1 MFTEICRRKLTLKSG
16 LVAVSLVSLAMG
28 VGVGGAIEHFRSQ
41 SALAIATDISA
52 AKAGATATPGA
63 GFPDFASLVNQ
74 IGPAVVNVSTS
85 RIRQSAQ
92 ALPGPFDSDDPLGQ
106 FWQRFFGQA
115 APSGPQKQVGVGSG
129 FVVDRDG
136 TIVTNYHVVDGADKI
151 TVTLSDGKKFEAQV
165 LGKDQKTDIAVIKIK
180 ALQSLPAVSL
190 GDSDRLEVGEWVMA
204 IGNPFGLDRTV
215 TSGIVSAKGRQI
227 GAGPY
232 DNFIQTDASINPGNS
247 GGPLVNL
254 RGEVVGMNTAIF
266 SQSGGNIGIGFAIPA
281 NLVKEILPQL
291 ERKGKVVRGYVGL
304 SLQSM
309 TPDIAESLG
318 IVGSGGALVTE
329 VVNGS
334 PAQRA
339 GLKSGDV
346 IVKFDGRDIGNS
358 SDLPSQVAR
367 VAPGTSV
374 PLIIFRDGKKV
385 SLSLTVGEMK
395 EQEMAEKSADGG
407 DLGLA
412 VVPVTADAAKELGL
426 PRSQGVVVAA
436 VQPGSSADDAGVER
450 GDVIVE
456 INRIPIRTVSD
467 YNDALGKSAKGNSL
481 LLLISRGPGNLFL
494 TMKR

>member
-1 MFTEICRRKLTLKSG
+1 MFAEKCRRKLTLKSG
-16 LVAVSLVSLAMG
+16 LVAVSLVSLVIG
-28 VGVGGAIEHFRSQ
+28 VGVGGTIEHFHSQ
-41 SALAIATDISA
+41 SVVAIATDISA

-63 GFPDFASLVNQ
+63 GFPDFVSLVNQ
-74 IGPAVVNVSTS
+74 IGPAVVNVSTT
-85 RIRQSAQ
+85 RIRQNAQ
-92 ALPGPFDSDDPLGQ
+92 ALPGPFDNDDPMGQ

-151 TVTLSDGKKFEAQV
+151 TVTLSDGKNFAAEV
-165 LGKDQKTDIAVIKIK
+165 LGKDQKTDIAVIKIRAPK
-180 ALQSLPAVSL
+180 SLPAVSL

-266 SQSGGNIGIGFAIPA
+266 SQSGGNIGIGFALPA

-291 ERKGKVVRGYVGL
+291 ERQGKVVRGYVGL
-304 SLQSM
+304 GLQRM

-329 VVNGS
+329 VVKGS
-334 PAQRA
+334 PAQSA

-395 EQEMAEKSADGG
+395 EQEIVAKSADGG

-412 VVPVTADAAKELGL
+412 VVPVSADAAKELGL
-426 PRSQGVVVAA
+426 ARSQGVVVAA

-467 YNDALGKSAKGNSL
+467 YNDALVKSAKGNSL
-481 LLLISRGPGNLFL
+481 LFLIRRGPGNLFL

>member
-1 MFTEICRRKLTLKSG
+1 MFAEKCRRKLTLKSG
-16 LVAVSLVSLAMG
+16 LVAVSLVSLVIG
-28 VGVGGAIEHFRSQ
+28 LGVGGTIEHFHSQ
-41 SALAIATDISA
+41 SVLAIATDISA
-52 AKAGATATPGA
+52 AKAGATTTPGA
-63 GFPDFASLVNQ
+63 GFPDFVSLVNQ
-74 IGPAVVNVSTS
+74 IGPAVVNVSTT

-165 LGKDQKTDIAVIKIK
+165 LGRDQKTDIAVIKIK

-304 SLQSM
+304 GLQRM

-329 VVNGS
+329 VVKGS
-334 PAQRA
+334 PAQSA

-395 EQEMAEKSADGG
+395 EQEIVAKSADG
-407 DLGLA
+407 
-412 VVPVTADAAKELGL
+412 
-426 PRSQGVVVAA
+426 
-436 VQPGSSADDAGVER
+436 
-450 GDVIVE
+450 
-456 INRIPIRTVSD
+456 
-467 YNDALGKSAKGNSL
+467 
-481 LLLISRGPGNLFL
+481 
-494 TMKR
+494 